1 MSKIWICLFRG
12 INVGGNNKLPM
23 KELTKVMLAAGL
35 TDVKTY
41 IASGNVLFGS
51 DLNEAA
57 LEKLMGDLVETNFG
71 FRPSIFLITLAHL
84 EKALAENPFRNHE
97 HQGKAQHVFFF
108 KAPPTK
114 VDRELLD
121 SLKIDSEAYEITDE
135 LMYLYAPEGIGRSK
149 MVEKLG
155 RAIKAD
161 MTARNLNTVETL
173 RDMAADL
180 TG

>member
-23 KELTKVMLAAGL
+23 KDLTKVMLAAGL
-35 TDVKTY
+35 SDVKTY
-41 IASGNVLFGS
+41 IASGNVLLGS
-51 DLNEAA
+51 DLDQAT

-71 FRPSIFLITLAHL
+71 FRPSIFLITLSHL
-84 EKALAENPFRNHE
+84 EKVLAENPYRDRE

-108 KAPPTK
+108 KAPPEK
-114 VDRELLD
+114 VHRDLLD

-135 LMYLYAPEGIGRSK
+135 VMYLYAPEGIGRSK
-149 MVEKLG
+149 MAEKLA

-173 RDMAADL
+173 KDMAATL
-180 TG
+180 S

>member
-1 MSKIWICLFRG
+1 MSEVWICLFRG

-23 KELTKVMLAAGL
+23 KDLTKAMLSAGL

-41 IASGNVLFGS
+41 IASGNVLFRS
-51 DLNEAA
+51 DLAEAA
-57 LEKLMGDLVETNFG
+57 LETLIGDLVESGFG
-71 FRPSIFLITLAHL
+71 FRPSVFLITLAHL
-84 EKALAENPFRNHE
+84 EDVLTENPFRDHE
-97 HQGKAQHVFFF
+97 HKGKAQHVFFF

-121 SLKIDSEAYEITDE
+121 SLKTDREAYEITDE

-149 MVEKLG
+149 MVEKIG

-173 RDMAADL
+173 KDMAIELSA
-180 TG
+180 